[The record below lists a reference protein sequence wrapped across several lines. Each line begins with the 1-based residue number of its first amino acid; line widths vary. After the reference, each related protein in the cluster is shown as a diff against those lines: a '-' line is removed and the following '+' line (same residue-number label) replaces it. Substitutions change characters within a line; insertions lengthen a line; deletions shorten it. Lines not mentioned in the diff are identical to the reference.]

1 MTLELYAKIGLV
13 ASRAHCLIFLT
24 GEQMFTKIGNQ
35 TLFCIHM
42 KMKTSIVSI
51 ELIENRIYIIR
62 GQRVMMDQ
70 DLARLY
76 GVETRTL
83 NQAVKRN
90 NERFPNDFMFQLSSE
105 ELQNWISQFVI
116 SNSNIKMGLRNK
128 PYAFTE
134 QGVAMLSS
142 VLRSPQAVKVNIEI
156 MRAFVRIRHVLESSK
171 ELAKVVF
178 ELRSFML
185 KNSNKTDQE
194 IKRIWDAIEK
204 LSEPPKENR
213 PIGFRL
219 N

>member
-1 MTLELYAKIGLV
+1 
-13 ASRAHCLIFLT
+13 
-24 GEQMFTKIGNQ
+24 
-35 TLFCIHM
+35 
-42 KMKTSIVSI
+42 MKTSIVSI

-204 LSEPPKENR
+204 R
-213 PIGFRL
+213 RR
-219 N
+219 

>member
-1 MTLELYAKIGLV
+1 MNNSL
-13 ASRAHCLIFLT
+13 
-24 GEQMFTKIGNQ
+24 
-35 TLFCIHM
+35 
-42 KMKTSIVSI
+42 VSI

-62 GQRVMMDQ
+62 GQRVMQDQ
-70 DLARLY
+70 DLATLY
-76 GVETRTL
+76 GVETRVL

-90 NERFPNDFMFQLSSE
+90 NERFPTDFMFQLNDNEVEFLRSQIVILKPSCEHFSSE
-105 ELQNWISQFVI
+105 AEPSRSQIVTLKKGKGSGRHRKYPTFV
-116 SNSNIKMGLRNK
+116 
-128 PYAFTE
+128 FTE

-171 ELAKVVF
+171 ELSKVVF

-194 IKRIWDAIEK
+194 IKRIWNAIEK
-204 LSEPPKENR
+204 LSGPPTESR
-213 PIGFRL
+213 SIGFRL

>member
-1 MTLELYAKIGLV
+1 
-13 ASRAHCLIFLT
+13 
-24 GEQMFTKIGNQ
+24 
-35 TLFCIHM
+35 
-42 KMKTSIVSI
+42 MKTSIVSI
-51 ELIENRIYIIR
+51 ELIENRIHIIR
-62 GQRVMMDQ
+62 GQRVMLDQ

-76 GVETRTL
+76 QVETKKL
-83 NQAVKRN
+83 IQAIKRN
-90 NERFPNDFMFQLSSE
+90 IERFPEDFMFQLSSE
-105 ELQNWISQFVI
+105 ELENWRSQIVT
-116 SNSNIKMGLRNK
+116 SNLKAKMGLRRK

-204 LSEPPKENR
+204 LSGPP
-213 PIGFRL
+213 PDSTPMGFKL